1 MTYDYEVQT
10 KMGIGVITNQKFGMW
25 KIIAG

>member
-10 KMGIGVITNQKFGMW
+10 KMGIGVITNQKFGYW
-25 KIIAG
+25 KILTA

>member
-10 KMGIGVITNQKFGMW
+10 KMGVGVVTNQKFGMW
-25 KIIAG
+25 KIISG